1 MSRKA
6 ADATSKVFVWELPIR
21 LFHWTLLLLVIGLYV
36 TAELMDDGIELHAS
50 LGLALLS
57 LVTFRVIW
65 GFVGGRY
72 ARFTQFVRGPRTVLK
87 YTAAEFRGESTTSP
101 GHNPLGGWMVVA
113 LLITLLI
120 QVGLGLFSNDDILF
134 DGALARLV
142 SRDTSDLLTGL
153 HVDLFNVLAALI
165 GLHVA
170 AVIGHRL
177 FKGEN
182 LVTPMFTGYKKMPE
196 DMPATE
202 GGGRTLLRATV
213 LLAVCAGLV
222 YGFIG

>member
-6 ADATSKVFVWELPIR
+6 TDTTSRVFVWELPIR

-72 ARFTQFVRGPRTVLK
+72 ARFSQFVRGPRRVLS
-87 YTAAEFRGESTTSP
+87 YTAAEFRGEPTTSP

-120 QVGLGLFSNDDILF
+120 QVSLGLFSNDDILF

-142 SRDTSDLLTGL
+142 SKDTSDLLTGL
-153 HVDLFNVLAALI
+153 HVDLFYVLAVLI

-170 AVIGHRL
+170 AVIGHRV

-182 LVTPMFTGYKKMPE
+182 LVTPMFTGYKHLPAGVTESETGGKM
-196 DMPATE
+196 
-202 GGGRTLLRATV
+202 LLRASV
-213 LLAVCAGLV
+213 LLVICGGLV

>member
-57 LVTFRVIW
+57 LVAFRVIW

-182 LVTPMFTGYKKMPE
+182 LVTPMFTGYKQL
-196 DMPATE
+196 PAGVAASET
-202 GGGRTLLRATV
+202 GGRILLRASV
-213 LLAVCAGLV
+213 LLAICGGLV